1 MSRRVVIVT
10 EIIAPYRIPVFN
22 ALAEHDGINLHV
34 IFLAEN
40 DCTQRQWLVYKEEI
54 RFPYQV
60 LRSWRRRVGRH
71 SFLLNWGAEVAL
83 QQAEPDFIICGGYN
97 YFASWQSMSWA
108 QRNGVPFGLWSE
120 STTRDFRGGRMLVE
134 FLKMKFLRNC
144 DAFLVP
150 GRS

>member
-1 MSRRVVIVT
+1 MSHRVVIIT

-22 ALAEHDGINLHV
+22 ALAQHDGIDLHV

-71 SFLLNWGAEVAL
+71 SLPAELGSGSCAAASGTRFHPLRRLQLFCLVAIHVVGATKWRAIRFMVGEH
-83 QQAEPDFIICGGYN
+83 D
-97 YFASWQSMSWA
+97 
-108 QRNGVPFGLWSE
+108 
-120 STTRDFRGGRMLVE
+120 
-134 FLKMKFLRNC
+134 
-144 DAFLVP
+144 
-150 GRS
+150 